1 MIKVFNTTIDL
12 TNPIRTKT
20 TQDDEEKTVSLNF
33 YISKTPLPL
42 EVKNWSN
49 TAPKILCTT
58 GDAVVYQTSAYAV
71 VPVIYPV
78 FYVKKTVDKKLGT
91 TFWGWA
97 STQKHDKTQDK
108 YFSSMRA
115 VWENFS
121 LTPLGN
127 MTEAI
132 SSTTT
137 PVRNWYLAT
146 SSEWGL
152 PDESTLNEA
161 GNYGELVSGFFPN
174 NGSNVS
180 RLELELPSEDG
191 SKTNVDV
198 WNYLG
203 IGGFKTLTEIEE
215 DYENRCKNILVG
227 TTVNTGESGAE
238 ATASCTFRF
247 PIPENGILQTNW
259 FTWGFPNPRQYY
271 LCLDYNCIN
280 RSSYTPDYNFNLEG
294 CAIVAMKVVK
304 I

>member
-1 MIKVFNTTIDL
+1 MIKIFNTTIDL
-12 TNPIRTKT
+12 TTPIRTKT
-20 TQDDEEKTVSLNF
+20 IKDDEEETVSLNF

-58 GDAVVYQTSAYAV
+58 ADAVVYQTSAYAV

-78 FYVKKTVDKKLGT
+78 FYVKKTVDKAKGV

-97 STQKHDKTQDK
+97 ETDDINYYDYRGYYSKFDEIE
-108 YFSSMRA
+108 
-115 VWENFS
+115 ENFFLS
-121 LTPLGN
+121 EIGN
-127 MTEAI
+127 HE
-132 SSTTT
+132 SSQYHKWH
-137 PVRNWYLAT
+137 RRWYRAT

-161 GNYGELVSGFFPN
+161 GEYGEMVTGFFPSD
-174 NGSNVS
+174 GDNVS
-180 RLELELPSEDG
+180 RLGLELPSEDG

-203 IGGFKTLTEIEE
+203 EGGFKTLTEVES
-215 DYENRCKNILVG
+215 DYEDSCKNILVR
-227 TTVNTGESGAE
+227 TSITTGESGAE

-247 PIPENGILQTNW
+247 PIPEYGILQTNW
-259 FTWGFPNPRQYY
+259 FTWGFPNPREYY
-271 LCLDYNCIN
+271 LCLDHNETG
-280 RSSYTPDYNFNLEG
+280 YTMQESFVQG